1 MAEKGNQKPLVIAT
15 TSVLGSIVKDL
26 AGDKVI
32 VNVIANPAVCPAHY
46 DIKPSDILAFREAK
60 LIFYHGFEPW
70 IKQLKEASGS
80 TAPLIKV
87 SGPWNTPD
95 NLKKLYE
102 QVAKALISEL
112 GLDVKSKLN
121 KVLKAI
127 DETAKKMKTIAEKYG
142 FSDVKV
148 VVMRWQK
155 PFISWL
161 GFKVVADYPPPERLS
176 AKDIAELEKKGK
188 EDSVQLVIDNLQS
201 GVWFGE
207 ELARRIGAV
216 HVVLTNFPGTG
227 EGLNNVTRVME
238 YNVAQLV
245 KAVENYKALNE
256 INHLKNQL
264 AIYSYAVIALTIIVV
279 IETLI
284 LIMAKVRKR

>member
-102 QVAKALISEL
+102 QIAKALISEL

-188 EDSVQLVIDNLQS
+188 EDSAKLVIDNLQS
-201 GVWFGE
+201 GIWFGE